1 MLAGATA
8 GGLVGYIG
16 SSVDGQQVDGTVL
29 IDNCKISAKISSNY
43 QTQASDGQAYGPLGG
58 IVGLMCRANDVSVT
72 IKDSTFNG
80 SIDGYYGIGAAIGDF
95 MSGAVK
101 FEGTID
107 LADAKL
113 NAAGHAPA
121 NRVAYAYCG
130 GKDADVS
137 GATMKIKD
145 GEVAVRSCTKD
156 GTVRDLKK

>member
-1 MLAGATA
+1 M
-8 GGLVGYIG
+8 
-16 SSVDGQQVDGTVL
+16 

-43 QTQASDGQAYGPLGG
+43 QTQVSSDQPYGPLGG
-58 IVGLMCRANDVSVT
+58 IVGLMCRADDINVT

-95 MSGAVK
+95 QSGKVK

-107 LADAKL
+107 LAGAKL

-130 GKDADVS
+130 KNDADVS
-137 GATMKIKD
+137 GADMKIKD
-145 GEVAVRSCTKD
+145 GEVAVRSCNKN
-156 GTVRDLKK
+156 GTARDLKK